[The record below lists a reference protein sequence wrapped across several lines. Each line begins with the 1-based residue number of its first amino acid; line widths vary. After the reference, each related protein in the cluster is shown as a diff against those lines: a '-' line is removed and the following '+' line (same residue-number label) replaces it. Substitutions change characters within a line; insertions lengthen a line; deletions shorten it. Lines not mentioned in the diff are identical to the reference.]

1 MSPAHRLRVL
11 LVDDE
16 EDIRTVIGL
25 NLGLSGIDFGEASDG
40 TEALAKIRDGGWDAC
55 LLDLMMPKI
64 DGFSVLEA
72 LSREELTQ
80 TLAVLVLSARHAP
93 SAALKALKLGAHA
106 HLAKPFSPN
115 AVGHM
120 IEELAAMSSEEREVR
135 RIEAVQRAETLE
147 RLGMPSV

>member
-1 MSPAHRLRVL
+1 MSPTPHLRVL

-25 NLGLSGIDFGEASDG
+25 NLGLSGLDFGEAADG

-64 DGFSVLEA
+64 DGFSVLAA
-72 LSREELTQ
+72 LSDEGLTHD
-80 TLAVLVLSARHAP
+80 LAILVLSAKHTP

-115 AVGHM
+115 AVAHM
-120 IEELAAMSSEEREVR
+120 IEELAAMSPEEREAR
-135 RIEAVQRAETLE
+135 RIGAVERAETLE

>member
-1 MSPAHRLRVL
+1 ML

-25 NLGLSGIDFGEASDG
+25 NLGLSGLDFGEAADG

-64 DGFSVLEA
+64 DGFSVLSA
-72 LSREELTQ
+72 LSDEGLTRD
-80 TLAVLVLSARHAP
+80 LAILVLSAKHTP

-115 AVGHM
+115 AVAQM
-120 IEELAAMSSEEREVR
+120 IEELAAMSPEEREAR
-135 RIEAVQRAETLE
+135 RIGAVERAETLE